1 MLVREHL
8 LRGAVVF
15 RLHCSVASTDEGP
28 GLGVGLGL
36 IALPKTIITLSNPV
50 GDIQTK
56 VWYEMSNIGVTN
68 GPSVHKH

>member
-1 MLVREHL
+1 VQQAL
-8 LRGAVVF
+8 F
-15 RLHCSVASTDEGP
+15 RLTDRVAAGV
-28 GLGVGLGL
+28 LGVGLGL
-36 IALPKTIITLSNPV
+36 IALPKTVITLSNPV